1 MERGP
6 TSANPGGDT
15 HDRVVGSLIADKYRV
30 IRVIGSG
37 STGSVYLCEH
47 VGLDRLV
54 ALKVLHREME
64 RDSGFVQRFKREA
77 KAASRLEHTNSVRI
91 LDFGQEQG
99 GALYIVMEYIEGRDL
114 LRVLDEDG
122 PFSAPRAIDVMSQI
136 LDALSVAHSLG
147 IVHRDLKPE
156 NVVLRSVLVDGI
168 ETELVTVCDF
178 GIAQLSPIRLS
189 GSSESEMVSISDV
202 GMVVGT
208 PAYMSPEQA
217 RAEPQDARSDIY
229 SAGVV
234 LFQLLTLQLPFTADT
249 PLAVAV
255 MHCAEPPP
263 RPSQFGAVNPA
274 LEEICL
280 KALSKTPQARYQSAR
295 EMRAALQR
303 ALQTTPRRS
312 NRRSTPARW
321 HTRQALPSAFA
332 AAGLGAQPQ
341 GASSL
346 SPVERI
352 SQPDSVDAGQR
363 WRIPRPVLGL
373 GLALVATAALPL
385 LLRTANA
392 PNDAEAVPPPSISQP
407 TAASS
412 TVAVARPPALEPVAA
427 VGTSAPAQEPRIA
440 VGARSA
446 PVVSVGARSAPV
458 VSALPRTEPLDAPS
472 QRSRAPAMSPKHAA
486 DRSVAIQHPDKAPS
500 APAVGRSVGS
510 TMQVE
515 AQPVASEA
523 PIRAGKAIEEPAA
536 ASVART
542 PPLNAV
548 HRGAPSAPLSAA
560 APRPAAAAPVAPPA
574 PAAAP
579 ATASV
584 AVGPIA
590 ARAAVSKAS
599 VRGALNVEAITA
611 CYRGALR
618 SGAAPAA
625 PLSAQL
631 ELTTN
636 MLGGIKSATLRAPA
650 LAESTRNCIEQ
661 VARRG
666 RVREVDTGEAQATI
680 TLLFQPR

>member
-6 TSANPGGDT
+6 TSANPGSDAE
-15 HDRVVGSLIADKYRV
+15 DRAVGTLIADKYRV
-30 IRVIGSG
+30 IRAIGSG

-54 ALKVLHREME
+54 ALKVLHHEMQQ
-64 RDSGFVQRFKREA
+64 DSGFVHRFKREA
-77 KAASRLEHTNSVRI
+77 KAASRLEHANSVRI

-122 PFSAPRAIDVMSQI
+122 PFSAERAIDVMSQI

-156 NVVLRSVLVDGI
+156 NVVVRSVRLDGI
-168 ETELVTVCDF
+168 EKELVTVCDF

-189 GSSESEMVSISDV
+189 GTSESDVVSVSDV
-202 GMVVGT
+202 GTVVGT

-234 LFQLLTLQLPFTADT
+234 LFQLLTLQLPFTAET

-280 KALSKTPQARYQSAR
+280 KALSKTPEARYQSAR

-303 ALQTTPRRS
+303 ALQTTPHPSQRRNAPS
-312 NRRSTPARW
+312 RW
-321 HTRQALPSAFA
+321 HARGAPPSSLK
-332 AAGLGAQPQ
+332 AGSRVQPT
-341 GASSL
+341 GPTSL

-352 SQPDSVDAGQR
+352 SQPDAAATGKRLRV
-363 WRIPRPVLGL
+363 PRPLMGV

-385 LLRTANA
+385 LLRSANSA
-392 PNDAEAVPPPSISQP
+392 RDEEAVPPAALAQP
-407 TAASS
+407 PAASS
-412 TVAVARPPALEPVAA
+412 TVAAVRPATFETVNTPIPGAEPPLAVAPMPPPVSGLPTPEPEPAE
-427 VGTSAPAQEPRIA
+427 APAQQRRASA
-440 VGARSA
+440 VGSNPA
-446 PVVSVGARSAPV
+446 PKR
-458 VSALPRTEPLDAPS
+458 
-472 QRSRAPAMSPKHAA
+472 AA
-486 DRSVAIQHPDKAPS
+486 DRSSSVHGAEKALSTLAVAER
-500 APAVGRSVGS
+500 VRS
-510 TMQVE
+510 TPEVE
-515 AQPVASEA
+515 AQQPSASRALIPASQATREQPTAPAARAPVLNVSRVES
-523 PIRAGKAIEEPAA
+523 PSVPPPAA
-536 ASVART
+536 AA
-542 PPLNAV
+542 
-548 HRGAPSAPLSAA
+548 
-560 APRPAAAAPVAPPA
+560 RPAAAAPPPPPSPRSAP
-574 PAAAP
+574 AAP

-599 VRGALNVEAITA
+599 VRGALNMDAITT

-636 MLGGIKSATLRAPA
+636 MLGGIKSATLRTPA

-666 RVREVDTGEAQATI
+666 RVREVDTGEAQASI

>member
-6 TSANPGGDT
+6 TSANPGGDAE
-15 HDRVVGSLIADKYRV
+15 DRAVGTLIADKYRI
-30 IRVIGSG
+30 IRAIGSG
-37 STGSVYLCEH
+37 STGAVYLCEH

-64 RDSGFVQRFKREA
+64 QDSGFVQRFKREA
-77 KAASRLEHTNSVRI
+77 KAASRLEHANSVRI
-91 LDFGQEQG
+91 LDFGQERG

-122 PFSAPRAIDVMSQI
+122 PFSAERAIDVMSQI

-156 NVVLRSVLVDGI
+156 NVVVRSVRLDGI
-168 ETELVTVCDF
+168 EKELVTVCDF

-189 GSSESEMVSISDV
+189 GTSESDVVSVSDV
-202 GMVVGT
+202 GTVVGT

-234 LFQLLTLQLPFTADT
+234 LFQLLTLQLPFTAET

-280 KALSKTPQARYQSAR
+280 KALSKTPEARYQSAR
-295 EMRAALQR
+295 EMRSALQR
-303 ALQTTPRRS
+303 ALQTTARPLNQRNAS
-312 NRRSTPARW
+312 SRW
-321 HTRQALPSAFA
+321 HPRQALPSALK
-332 AAGLGAQPQ
+332 AGSRVPPPGP
-341 GASSL
+341 SSV

-352 SQPDSVDAGQR
+352 SQPEPADIGKRLRV
-363 WRIPRPVLGL
+363 PRPLMGV

-385 LLRTANA
+385 LLRTADTTS
-392 PNDAEAVPPPSISQP
+392 DAEAVPP
-407 TAASS
+407 TA
-412 TVAVARPPALEPVAA
+412 L
-427 VGTSAPAQEPRIA
+427 AQ
-440 VGARSA
+440 
-446 PVVSVGARSAPV
+446 
-458 VSALPRTEPLDAPS
+458 
-472 QRSRAPAMSPKHAA
+472 
-486 DRSVAIQHPDKAPS
+486 
-500 APAVGRSVGS
+500 
-510 TMQVE
+510 
-515 AQPVASEA
+515 
-523 PIRAGKAIEEPAA
+523 PAA
-536 ASVART
+536 ASSKVAAAGPAALEPQNT
-542 PPLNAV
+542 PAPPEEPRIEVAPVPGLPEPARDEAPVQQRRAPAVASNAV
-548 HRGAPSAPLSAA
+548 ASNFAPRRPAERSPSVHGTEKVLSILPEPDPVRSASEVEARQPSASQALIPASQAA
-560 APRPAAAAPVAPPA
+560 REPPAAAAARAPTVNGSRVGSPPAPPPAAAARRTAAAPAPRPAPA
-574 PAAAP
+574 DP

-599 VRGALNVEAITA
+599 VRGALNLDAITT

-636 MLGGIKSATLRAPA
+636 MLGGIKSATLRTPA

-666 RVREVDTGEAQATI
+666 RVREVDTGEAQASI